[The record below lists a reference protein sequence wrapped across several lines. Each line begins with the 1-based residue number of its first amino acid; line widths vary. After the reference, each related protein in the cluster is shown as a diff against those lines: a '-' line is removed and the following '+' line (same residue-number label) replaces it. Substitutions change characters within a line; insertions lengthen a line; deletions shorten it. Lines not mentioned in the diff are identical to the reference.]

1 MKLDH
6 VRKAIAFGA
15 HPDDVE
21 VGAGG
26 LIAKLAAGGAEV
38 TLHVASIPNRYDVRK
53 AEAMRAAK
61 HLGVTLILPDEE
73 RESRVDDQPMHALVA
88 RYDQALA
95 GKPDLVIVHG
105 AHDAHQDHLM
115 VHRAVQAALRGTR
128 CDLLAFATRLPVG
141 GTQPAPTCVV
151 DISGVIDRK
160 LAAIA
165 EHVSQ
170 FGPTPAFADK
180 RRDFA
185 RALGHTHGVEYA
197 EVFEVLR
204 ISL

>member
-1 MKLDH
+1 VRLDH

-26 LIAKLAAGGAEV
+26 LMAKLAAMGASV
-38 TLHVASIPNRYDVRK
+38 TLHVASIPNRHAVRT
-53 AEAMRAAK
+53 AEAQRAAA
-61 HLGVTLILPDEE
+61 HLGVTLVLPPDDRETRVEE
-73 RESRVDDQPMHALVA
+73 LAMHELVA
-88 RYDQALA
+88 RYDRALA
-95 GKPDLVIVHG
+95 DKPDLVIVHG

-115 VHRAVQAALRGTR
+115 VHRAVQAALRGSR

-141 GTQPAPTCVV
+141 GMQPAPTCVV
-151 DISGVIDRK
+151 DITTTIEHK

-170 FGPTPAFADK
+170 FHPGFAEK